1 MDAAGGAA
9 IAGMLQNAAAAMAA
23 ARNFFTENPPRDSS
37 SSRSLWERTNAAKRQ
52 NYFVRLWW
60 FVCFPGNIEEMGYLA
75 VLKHCQDLH
84 TFSHAF

>member
-23 ARNFFTENPPRDSS
+23 ARNFFTDPPRDSS
-37 SSRSLWERTNAAKRQ
+37 NSRSLWEGTNAAKRQ

-75 VLKHCQDLH
+75 VLKRCQDLH